1 MHTGRTP
8 IGKTKGGPSWMRALH
23 PPMLN
28 KDGLAIMDAT
38 TLMIGEG
45 DGTYKTP
52 NKWVILAA
60 PVQAHI

>member
-52 NKWVILAA
+52 NK
-60 PVQAHI
+60 